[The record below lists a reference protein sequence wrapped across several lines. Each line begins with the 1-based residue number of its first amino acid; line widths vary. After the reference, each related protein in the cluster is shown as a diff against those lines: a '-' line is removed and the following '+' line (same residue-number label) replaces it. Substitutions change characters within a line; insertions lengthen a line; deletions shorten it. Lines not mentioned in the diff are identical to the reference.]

1 MALTMDS
8 WPTIVLSMI
17 FLIACSAFF
26 SGSEIAFASANRLR
40 LKKAAEEGG
49 FRARVTDYIAE
60 NYDNALCT
68 VLIGNNIVNMA
79 ASSVATLA
87 AIAVVGEATGP
98 AWATFFSTILILIFG
113 EITPK
118 IVAKQHCDGFAGA
131 VALPLRLLMVLLSPL
146 VAVVL
151 WLVDKISV
159 LWGGEPKPAAVT
171 EDELVTLIETVE
183 DEGVIDEER
192 SDLLQSAIE
201 FSEIEAQEITTHRVD
216 MLAIDIEEPL
226 DEVERIVNHS
236 PFSRIPVYEGSI
248 DNIIGVLYLNH
259 YFKAL
264 LDDPDAD
271 LRKLLMEPCYVYKT
285 TKLPAVLETL
295 KRAKQHLAIVTDEY
309 GGCLGLITM
318 EDVLEQIVGD
328 IWDETDEIENEVVER
343 ASGEY
348 ELDGD
353 MAIDDF
359 TELVGLDDE
368 AFETES
374 ATVGGWTLEMF
385 GTYPQEGQ
393 SFKYENLTVT
403 VLKMDGLRVEKV
415 LVQVHPERKDEED

>member
-1 MALTMDS
+1 MTTYLIGAVICLAL
-8 WPTIVLSMI
+8 
-17 FLIACSAFF
+17 SAFF
-26 SGSEIAFASANRLR
+26 SGSEMAFSSANRIR
-40 LKKAAEEGG
+40 LENQAEDGSRLAALAVRIIDQ
-49 FRARVTDYIAE
+49 FD
-60 NYDNALCT
+60 DALSAI
-68 VLIGNNIVNMA
+68 LIGNNFVNIAISSLGSVIAITAFGEEDTWIATVIVTV
-79 ASSVATLA
+79 SV
-87 AIAVVGEATGP
+87 I
-98 AWATFFSTILILIFG
+98 IFG
-113 EITPK
+113 ETMPK
-118 IVAKQHCDGFAGA
+118 IVAKKNANRLALAFAGP
-131 VALPLRLLMVLLSPL
+131 VRFLTIVFKPLTLLVVGL
-146 VAVVL
+146 VR
-151 WLVDKISV
+151 
-159 LWGGEPKPAAVT
+159 
-171 EDELVTLIETVE
+171 LVTLPLKGEKDSDQDDAVEELQSIIETAE
-183 DEGVIDEER
+183 DEDVLDEDR
-192 SDLLQSAIE
+192 SELLQNALDFNEISA
-201 FSEIEAQEITTHRVD
+201 SEVMTARVDIMAVDIKDSPQEIYE
-216 MLAIDIEEPL
+216 AACE
-226 DEVERIVNHS
+226 S
-236 PFSRIPVYEGSI
+236 GFSRIPVYEGSI

-374 ATVGGWTLEMF
+374 ATVGGWTLEIF
-385 GTYPQEGQ
+385 GTYPKEGQ
-393 SFKYENLTVT
+393 SFDYENLTVT

-415 LVQVHPERKDEED
+415 LVQVHPEKKDDEG